1 MSHRN
6 VIERPQ
12 ICCKVH
18 LHKPK
23 LLRVNVGGGKKDIFV
38 IYSPEIII
46 FKTMCQ

>member
-12 ICCKVH
+12 ICSKVH

-23 LLRVNVGGGKKDIFV
+23 LLRVNVGGGKKTFV

>member
-12 ICCKVH
+12 ICSKVH

-23 LLRVNVGGGKKDIFV
+23 LLRVNVGGGKDIFV

-46 FKTMCQ
+46 FKTMWQ